1 MEDETELMQ
10 REVVLQEKNYL
21 EYKNDASMFHMAM
34 ENDMEEEVYTNFLF
48 QEEFACDGLLQSGLV
63 QMVVN
68 ICEQQFLY
76 NGFPECTNRN
86 DCLDHFLLSSCLSLK
101 KKRAA
106 SQTCFEKEGS
116 FAQKWH

>member
-1 MEDETELMQ
+1 
-10 REVVLQEKNYL
+10 
-21 EYKNDASMFHMAM
+21 
-34 ENDMEEEVYTNFLF
+34 
-48 QEEFACDGLLQSGLV
+48 
-63 QMVVN
+63 MVVS

-86 DCLDHFLLSSCLSLK
+86 DCLDHFLLSSCLGLK

-116 FAQKWH
+116 LVQEWH